1 VDEVLQ
7 HPTIATKGA
16 TMDIYDLAKATGLSR
31 ERILYYAEKGIIA
44 DRSWKIH
51 REYFPEDVSRLKKA
65 VLFRKMGFDIY
76 AIPKILDDSVSLE
89 QTLAEQLVLLEAEKD
104 KFDGAYNLCA
114 AMLCEI
120 RTSGEGKSEHL
131 DAVRWNEFIRRE
143 EAAGHTFVDCWQDFR
158 TDLGFLTLF
167 EPFFIKDLRK
177 NRRSDILV
185 GLLCVLAM
193 VVVGL
198 IVRESAFLVIPAFL
212 AICSLSRCLLGKKH
226 PRLARWLPDLLLI
239 ALLLIMVVIVG
250 IAGIIR

>member
-1 VDEVLQ
+1 
-7 HPTIATKGA
+7 
-16 TMDIYDLAKATGLSR
+16 MDIYDLAKATGLNR
-31 ERILYYAEKGIIA
+31 EQILYYAEKGIIT
-44 DRSWKIH
+44 DRSWKIR
-51 REYFPEDVSRLKKA
+51 REYFPEDAARLKKA

-120 RTSGEGKSEHL
+120 RTFGEGKSEHL
-131 DAVRWNEFIRRE
+131 DAVRWSEFIRRE
-143 EAAGHTFVDCWQDFR
+143 EAAGHSFVDCWQDFR

-177 NRRSDILV
+177 NRRRDILGV
-185 GLLCVLAM
+185 LLCVLAILA
-193 VVVGL
+193 VGL
-198 IVRESAFLVIPAFL
+198 IVRESAYLVIPAFL

-226 PRLARWLPDLLLI
+226 PLLARWLPDLLLI
-239 ALLLIMVVIVG
+239 ALLLIMVVIAG
-250 IAGIIR
+250 IADIIR